1 MTLKITVPPL
11 PAEPGPAA
19 WNALLPE
26 PAAPRVLAEKR
37 TADWLVIGAGF
48 AGLAAA
54 KRLSQLRPDDTIVIL
69 EALRVAEG
77 PAGRN
82 SGFMIDLPHDLTSE
96 DYGGA
101 LESDRAQ
108 TRANRAAIDFA
119 QAMAEEAEL
128 SAEAFNRCGKIN
140 GAATN
145 KGHQHN
151 LDYAKHLENL
161 GEAYQMLD
169 AHAMRQLTGIEY
181 YKSGL
186 FTPGSAMIQPA
197 LYVRSL
203 AEAIGSNRVTLY
215 EHSPVRSLQRV
226 DGTWEIQT
234 EQGQVTAPKVI
245 LGVNGLIND
254 FGFYQGRLMHFNTF
268 GSMTRALTDDE
279 VQALGGEAN
288 WHLTPADPMGTTV
301 RRTFGTGGHRL
312 VVRNRFSFDP
322 NYAVPPSRFDNINR
336 DHDRSFADRFPMLAG
351 IEMEYRWGGRI
362 CLSPNNVG
370 AFGEVEDGLFSACC
384 QNALGTAKGTLVG
397 MAAAEMATGNQS
409 EYLDYLLKEPA
420 PSRVPGGPFKSLGA
434 TAVIKWNEFRAG
446 REF

>member
-54 KRLSQLRPDDTIVIL
+54 TRLSQLRPDDTIVIL

-140 GAATN
+140 GAATD

-203 AEAIGSNRVTLY
+203 A
-215 EHSPVRSLQRV
+215 
-226 DGTWEIQT
+226 
-234 EQGQVTAPKVI
+234 
-245 LGVNGLIND
+245 
-254 FGFYQGRLMHFNTF
+254 
-268 GSMTRALTDDE
+268 
-279 VQALGGEAN
+279 
-288 WHLTPADPMGTTV
+288 
-301 RRTFGTGGHRL
+301 
-312 VVRNRFSFDP
+312 
-322 NYAVPPSRFDNINR
+322 
-336 DHDRSFADRFPMLAG
+336 
-351 IEMEYRWGGRI
+351 
-362 CLSPNNVG
+362 
-370 AFGEVEDGLFSACC
+370 
-384 QNALGTAKGTLVG
+384 
-397 MAAAEMATGNQS
+397 
-409 EYLDYLLKEPA
+409 
-420 PSRVPGGPFKSLGA
+420 
-434 TAVIKWNEFRAG
+434 
-446 REF
+446 